1 MATPPTSTSPL
12 VERVRRLLLEPKAEW
27 ARIDEEPTTVGAI
40 YRNWVLVLAA
50 VSVVCGALGLLL
62 FGFSMMGYSYRPGL
76 GQAVGIA
83 ITNYV
88 AAILSV
94 FVMSLI
100 IDALA
105 PTFGGTKNR
114 VQATKVAAYAMTA
127 SWVAGIAGLFPPVAW
142 IVGLVGAIYS
152 IYLLYLGLPRLM
164 KAPADKAVGY
174 TAAVVVVAIVLAL
187 LAGFVAEAIM
197 PFGGLRIAP

>member
-1 MATPPTSTSPL
+1 MATPPTSASPL
-12 VERVRRLLLEPKAEW
+12 VERVKRLLLEPKAEW
-27 ARIDEEPTTVGAI
+27 PRIDEEPTTVGAI

-50 VSVVCGALGLLL
+50 VSAVCGAIGLLL
-62 FGFSMMGYSYRPGL
+62 FGFSFMGYSYRPGL
-76 GQAVGIA
+76 GEAVAMA
-83 ITNYV
+83 ITNYI

-94 FVMSLI
+94 FVAALI

-142 IVGLVGAIYS
+142 IVSLVGAVYS
-152 IYLLYLGLPRLM
+152 VYLLHLGLPRLM
-164 KAPADKAVGY
+164 KVPADKAVGY
-174 TAAVVVVAIVLAL
+174 TVAVVVVAIVLAL
-187 LAGFVAEAIM
+187 LAGLLAEAIM
-197 PFGGLRIAP
+197 PFGASRIAP

>member
-1 MATPPTSTSPL
+1 MATPPTSASPL
-12 VERVRRLLLEPKAEW
+12 VERVKRLLLEPKAEW
-27 ARIDEEPTTVGAI
+27 ARIDEEPATVGSI
-40 YRNWVLVLAA
+40 YRQWVLVLAA
-50 VSVVCGALGLLL
+50 VSVLCGAIGLLL
-62 FGFSMMGYSYRPGL
+62 FGFSMMGYSYRPGI
-76 GQAVGIA
+76 GDAVGIA

-94 FVMSLI
+94 FVSALI

-127 SWVAGIAGLFPPVAW
+127 SWVAGIAGLFPPVGR
-142 IVGLVGAIYS
+142 IFMLLGAVYS
-152 IYLLYLGLPRLM
+152 VYLLYLGLPRLM

-174 TAAVVVVAIVLAL
+174 TVAVVVVAIVLAL
-187 LAGFVAEAIM
+187 LAGLVAEAIM
-197 PFGGLRIAP
+197 PFGGHRIAP